1 MNHRLAIF
9 FVFNILLLSHVAH
22 ANLSLS
28 EYRLYFDARTKNNAL
43 VLSNTSN
50 NDINF
55 KVSLVHKDMTE
66 EGNLVDVSEA
76 EVIGRSA
83 KPLLRFSPRRGTIR
97 SQGMQ
102 AVRMT
107 VRKKASLAAGEYRA
121 VLKILTSVA
130 KKTKNSGV
138 GLQSQIAYSIP
149 VIVRHGQLKVES
161 KIINPQLITQNG
173 QPTVMFWQTR
183 EGNRSLYGDFK
194 VLNSDNTV
202 VGEINSVGVYTP
214 LSRRRIYIPITQEIT
229 GPLTIEYQENK
240 RYGGRLLLTETM
252 NTE

>member
-1 MNHRLAIF
+1 
-9 FVFNILLLSHVAH
+9 
-22 ANLSLS
+22 
-28 EYRLYFDARTKNNAL
+28 
-43 VLSNTSN
+43 
-50 NDINF
+50 
-55 KVSLVHKDMTE
+55 
-66 EGNLVDVSEA
+66 
-76 EVIGRSA
+76 
-83 KPLLRFSPRRGTIR
+83 
-97 SQGMQ
+97 MQ

-130 KKTKNSGV
+130 KKTNNPGV